1 MKIGLYPMAADILHT
16 GHVTALEEARCKC
29 DKLIVA
35 LHVSPANK
43 RLTQTVYERYM
54 QLRAVRYVDEIIPY
68 QDAADLDGLI
78 KSLAFDVYFL
88 GEDYIGKGFDNA
100 ETLAKLDK
108 EIIYLRRRHGYSST
122 ELKKRI
128 ERGNDGG
135 KVRSQRTTE
144 QDYQIRE
151 TARA

>member
-43 RLTQTVYERYM
+43 RLTQSVYERFM
-54 QLRAVRYVDEIIPY
+54 QLRAVKYVDEIIPY

-88 GEDYIGKGFDNA
+88 GEDYIGKSFDNA

-135 KVRSQRTTE
+135 KVRSQRTAE
-144 QDYQIRE
+144 
-151 TARA
+151 